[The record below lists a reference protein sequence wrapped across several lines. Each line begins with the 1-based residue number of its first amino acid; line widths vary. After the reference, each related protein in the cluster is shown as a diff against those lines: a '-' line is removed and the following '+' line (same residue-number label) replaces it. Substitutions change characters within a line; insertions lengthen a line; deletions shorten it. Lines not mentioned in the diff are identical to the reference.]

1 MDSITNPSISTLQG
15 QLYGNDEAISRRAA
29 QQLIMIGDDC
39 AVSALDSALSHKN
52 ASICLM
58 AIEAL
63 WEIRSETAVS
73 VLIEALG
80 HRKALVRFGA
90 AQALGL
96 IGGETVEHAL
106 ALALTN
112 PELSDSV
119 IEGLG
124 AMYEQPLAIKSDAIV
139 STLAEMLKVKT
150 KNDKTVVIV
159 LSMIGNESAVL
170 ALEQVA
176 IHHNRRAIR
185 ELAIKALGQNGSDL
199 AVAALS
205 KMLQPE
211 NSVRVRILAARFLGC
226 CKTET
231 ATSALAQALFEQTSS
246 IPDLSGEAIYAL
258 GRVGTD
264 SAVATLSEF
273 LNSLNPK
280 DSSTPALNLAHITIG
295 LLAKIKSPSA
305 VSAIHQAT
313 KHTNPHI
320 HKIASENLPRIEV
333 Q

>member
-29 QQLIMIGDDC
+29 QQLIMIGDDS

-73 VLIEALG
+73 VLIQALG
-80 HRKALVRFGA
+80 HKKGLVRFGA
-90 AQALGL
+90 AQALGI
-96 IGGETVEHAL
+96 IGGETVEL
-106 ALALTN
+106 ALAAA
-112 PELSDSV
+112 LSNHKLSHSIV
-119 IEGLG
+119 EGLSSV
-124 AMYEQPLAIKSDAIV
+124 YSHPLTIQSDAIV
-139 STLAEMLKVKT
+139 SALATMLNVRT
-150 KNDKTVVIV
+150 KSDKTVVSV
-159 LSMIGNESAVL
+159 LRTMGSDAAVL

-176 IHHNRRAIR
+176 IHHNRKAIR
-185 ELAIKALGQNGSDL
+185 ELAMEALGNNGSAL
-199 AVAALS
+199 AIAALS

-211 NSVRVRILAARFLGC
+211 NSDRVRILAARFLGC

-231 ATSALAQALFEQTSS
+231 ATSALAQALFEETSS
-246 IPDLSGEAIYAL
+246 IPDLSGEAICAL